1 MLPLLMLLLAVA
13 TVSDLM
19 GAGVSAAPMMSGD
32 DADDAAAAFND
43 EEGEALEAAQEA
55 PNAAQAEPA
64 ALPGGYI
71 FTDGSCPGNGQANA
85 RGGWAFAYWAGA
97 VEGPPDQEGAGGLEP
112 TETTRVTSNR
122 AELTAALEGAR

>member
-1 MLPLLMLLLAVA
+1 MLLLAVA

-55 PNAAQAEPA
+55 PNAAQAEAA
-64 ALPGGYI
+64 ALLGG
-71 FTDGSCPGNGQANA
+71 TSSQTAPAQAMA
-85 RGGWAFAYWAGA
+85 RR
-97 VEGPPDQEGAGGLEP
+97 
-112 TETTRVTSNR
+112 TRVE
-122 AELTAALEGAR
+122 AGYARTGRGRSKGHQIKRKGSRNTHT